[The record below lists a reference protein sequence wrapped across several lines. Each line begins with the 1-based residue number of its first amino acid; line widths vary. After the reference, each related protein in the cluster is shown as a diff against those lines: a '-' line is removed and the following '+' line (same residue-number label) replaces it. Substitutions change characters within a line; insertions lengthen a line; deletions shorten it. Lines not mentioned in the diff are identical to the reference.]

1 MNMYKCSN
9 SIKIC
14 MEMMKPKLLII
25 SEQEKGKRDK
35 NRLSGSSTQSL
46 MKFLLDAKKENIRF

>member
-1 MNMYKCSN
+1 
-9 SIKIC
+9 

-25 SEQEKGKRDK
+25 SEQGKGKRDK
-35 NRLSGSSTQSL
+35 NRFSGSSTQSL

>member
-1 MNMYKCSN
+1 MNTYKCRN

-14 MEMMKPKLLII
+14 MEMMKLKLLII
-25 SEQEKGKRDK
+25 SEQGKGKRDK
-35 NRLSGSSTQSL
+35 NRLSGSLTQSL

>member
-1 MNMYKCSN
+1 MNTYKCSN

-25 SEQEKGKRDK
+25 SEQKKEKGIRTDCP
-35 NRLSGSSTQSL
+35 GSSTQSL
-46 MKFLLDAKKENIRF
+46 MKFLLDAQKENIRF